1 MKKVCVLTGT
11 RAEYG
16 LLKPIIERIDSD
28 KELKLSLLVAGM
40 HLSKEFGNTIDEIK
54 EEGFK
59 IDGTID
65 MNPKEDKSYA
75 MAFAIGE
82 GIQKITSFFEKTKP
96 DILLILGDRIEALA
110 AAIAAAYCNIA
121 IAHIHGGDT
130 TKAGLDESAR
140 HAITK
145 FAHIHF
151 PATKKSAERIKK
163 LGEDVSRIFV
173 SGAPCLD
180 TILNKNLF
188 DKQELEKK
196 LKIELQKPFILLVQ
210 HSVTTEPEDAGK
222 QIRETLEAIK
232 ELKYQTIAIYPNS
245 DTGGREI
252 IRKIDEYSKKFS
264 FIKNFKSLSHK
275 EYLSLMKYANI
286 MIGNSS
292 SGIIESSSFKLPV
305 INIGIR
311 QEGRERTDNVID
323 VKPDKQQILSA
334 VKKALSNEFKELI
347 SNCRNPYGN
356 GKAAEIIVNT
366 LSKIK
371 IDKNLLQ
378 KKITY

>member
-1 MKKVCVLTGT
+1 MKKICVLTGT

-28 KELKLSLLVAGM
+28 KELELILLVAGM
-40 HLSKEFGNTIDEIK
+40 HLSEEFGNTIDEIK
-54 EEGFK
+54 MDGFK

-65 MNPKEDKSYA
+65 MNPKEDKSCA

-110 AAIAAAYCNIA
+110 ATIAAAYCNIV

-130 TKAGLDESAR
+130 SKAGLDESAR

-151 PATKKSAERIKK
+151 PATKTSAERIKK

-180 TILNKNLF
+180 TILNKKLF
-188 DKQELEKK
+188 DKKELEKK
-196 LKIELQKPFILLVQ
+196 LKIRLQKPFILLLQ
-210 HSVTTEPEDAGK
+210 HSVTTEAEDAGK
-222 QIRETLEAIK
+222 QIIETLEAIK
-232 ELKYQTIAIYPNS
+232 KLEIQTIVIYPNS
-245 DTGGREI
+245 DTGGRVI
-252 IRKIDEYSKKFS
+252 IKKIDEYSKKFS
-264 FIKNFKSLSHK
+264 FIETFKSLSHK
-275 EYLSLMKYANI
+275 EYLSLMKYADV
-286 MIGNSS
+286 MVGNSS

-311 QEGRERTDNVID
+311 QEGRERSNNVID
-323 VKPDKQQILSA
+323 VKPDKQQILNA
-334 VKKALSNEFKELI
+334 IEKVLSKEFKESI
-347 SNCRNPYGN
+347 SQCKNPYGN
-356 GKAAEIIVNT
+356 GNAAEIITKT
-366 LSKIK
+366 LSELKINK
-371 IDKNLLQ
+371 DFLQ